1 MNEERKAVVE
11 LRNTEVTYES
21 KPKLKFDKGFQLQRD
36 SVTVFKGLNLTIRQ
50 GEFTTIVGPSGC
62 GKSTLFRLILGSQ
75 FPTAGEVMV
84 DSEPVRHVSPKTGI
98 VYQRYSLFAHLT
110 VANNIAL
117 GPLLQQTG
125 PFESL
130 IRSIGPRYR
139 RVFREARAEAF
150 SLLESVGLTED
161 DGNKF
166 PHELSGG
173 MQQRVAIA
181 QATIMKPKVLL
192 MDEPFGA
199 LDHSTRED
207 MQLFILE
214 QAERHQLTVVFV
226 THDLDEA
233 LFLGSR
239 VIGLSQYWTADNA
252 DEQIGARIVT
262 DRDVTAALG
271 GNYPRPT
278 STIDSPEFRQLRRK
292 VHEDV
297 LDPEHRQH
305 IANFDHDH
313 ADSNRAS

>member
-1 MNEERKAVVE
+1 MNED
-11 LRNTEVTYES
+11 RNVLVQMEGVEVTYIS
-21 KPKLKFDKGFQLQRD
+21 KPKLKLSGGLRFERKAF
-36 SVTVFKGLNLTIRQ
+36 TVFRDLDLTIRE

-75 FPTAGEVMV
+75 FPTAGKVLVDGEEVK
-84 DSEPVRHVSPKTGI
+84 HVSPKTGI
-98 VYQRYSLFAHLT
+98 VYQRYSLFPHLT
-110 VANNIAL
+110 VSNNIAL

-125 PFESL
+125 PIESL
-130 IRSIGPRYR
+130 FRSIGSRYR
-139 RVFREARAEAF
+139 RIFNQAREEAF
-150 SLLESVGLTED
+150 SLLKNVGLQEE

-173 MQQRVAIA
+173 MRQRVAIA

-214 QAERHQLTVVFV
+214 QAKKNNLTVIFV

-233 LFLGSR
+233 LFLGTR
-239 VIGLSQYWTADNA
+239 VIGISQYWEAESAHD
-252 DEQIGARIVT
+252 QIGARIVT

-271 GNYPRPT
+271 GIHPRPT
-278 STIDSPEFRQLRRK
+278 TVVDAPAFRELRHK

-305 IANFDHDH
+305 IAAFDHDH
-313 ADSNRAS
+313 SDSTGTK